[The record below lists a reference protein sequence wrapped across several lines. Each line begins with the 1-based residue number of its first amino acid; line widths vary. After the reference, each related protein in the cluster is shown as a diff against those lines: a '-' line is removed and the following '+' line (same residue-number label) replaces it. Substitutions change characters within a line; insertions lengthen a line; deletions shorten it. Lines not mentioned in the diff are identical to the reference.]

1 MSQIVPINFLSSQQV
16 QANQAKNAY
25 QAQINSPS
33 TAEITKNFGQYLN
46 DALTSVDQLEK
57 TSHYK
62 NDLFLAGKIDSSEV
76 MIAASEAQLSLQLTS
91 EIRNKMI
98 EAYQEIMRIHV

>member
-1 MSQIVPINFLSSQQV
+1 MSQIVPINFLPSQQF
-16 QANQAKNAY
+16 QTNQVKNAY
-25 QAQINSPS
+25 GAQINSPT

-46 DALTSVDQLEK
+46 DALTSVEQLEK
-57 TSHYK
+57 TVHQK
-62 NDLFLAGKIDSSEV
+62 NDLYLAGKIDSSEV
-76 MIAASEAQLSLQLTS
+76 MIAANEAQLSLQLTS